1 MTTRTTHFSGGKSL
15 HVIVTGGAGFI
26 GSNVSAAFLRDGH
39 RVTVL
44 DSLARPGVDRNLEW
58 LAEQAPAGALRFVRG
73 DVRDAELVRSV
84 VAGGDVHLVFHFAAQ
99 TAVTTSLV
107 TPREDLEINVCGT
120 HNVLEAIRESRAAVP
135 PMLFYTSTNK
145 VYGSLPHRA
154 SVEDQTRYRF
164 DDPTIDRFG
173 ISEEEPL
180 DFHSP
185 YGCSK
190 GAADQYVHD
199 YARIY
204 GLRTVVFRMS
214 CIYGP
219 RQFGTEDQGWVAHFM
234 LAVAAGRPLTIY
246 GNGKQVRDLLFIDD
260 LVRAFRLA
268 ALHIETTAGNV
279 YNMGGGPANSVSV
292 WHELRPRLE
301 HYAGTRLSAALDTW
315 RPGDQPV
322 YVSDTR
328 KAARDFGWQPQVGID
343 EGLRRLW
350 DWALLLNTGQAKSA
364 DKAKRAPL
372 RLPMPQPDVAFA
384 GPTA

>member
-1 MTTRTTHFSGGKSL
+1 M

-26 GSNVSAAFLRDGH
+26 GSNVSAAFLRDGN
-39 RVTVL
+39 RVTIL

-58 LAEQAPAGALRFVRG
+58 LQAQAPPDTLRFVRG
-73 DVRDAELVRSV
+73 DVRDTALVRSV
-84 VAGGDVHLVFHFAAQ
+84 IGADDVHLVFHFAAQ
-99 TAVTTSLV
+99 TAVTTSLLE
-107 TPREDLEINVCGT
+107 PREDLEINVLGT
-120 HNVLEAIRESRAAVP
+120 HNVLEAVRQSRADVP

-145 VYGSLPHRA
+145 VYGALPHRA
-154 SVEDQTRYRF
+154 CVEKKSRYAF
-164 DDPTIDRFG
+164 ADSDIEDFG
-173 ISEEEPL
+173 ISEREPL

-234 LAVAAGRPLTIY
+234 LAAAAGHALTIY
-246 GNGKQVRDLLFIDD
+246 GNGKQVRDVLFIDD

-268 ALHIETTAGNV
+268 ALHIETTAGQV
-279 YNMGGGPANSVSV
+279 YNMGGGPANSVSI
-292 WHELRPRLE
+292 WHELRPHLE
-301 HYAGTRLSAALDTW
+301 AYVGHPLEVALDEW

-328 KAARDFGWQPQVGID
+328 KAERDFGWRPQVD
-343 EGLRRLW
+343 LEVGLRRLW
-350 DWALLLNTGQAKSA
+350 DWAVHLTEG
-364 DKAKRAPL
+364 RAATTPAQRRSPI
-372 RLPMPQPDVAFA
+372 RLPIANPGIAFA
-384 GPTA
+384 GPSA

>member
-1 MTTRTTHFSGGKSL
+1 M
-15 HVIVTGGAGFI
+15 HVLVTGGAGFI
-26 GSNVSAAFLRDGH
+26 GSNVSAAFLRDGN
-39 RVTVL
+39 RVTVF

-58 LAEQAPAGALRFVRG
+58 LAEQAPVGALRFVRG
-73 DVRDAELVRSV
+73 DVRDTDLVRSV
-84 VAGGDVHLVFHFAAQ
+84 VAAGDVHLVFHFAAQ

-107 TPREDLEINVCGT
+107 NPREDLEINVMGT
-120 HNVLEAIRESRAAVP
+120 HNVLEAVRHSRAPVP

-145 VYGSLPHRA
+145 VYGSLPNRA
-154 SVEDQTRYRF
+154 SVEDETRYRF
-164 DDPTIDRFG
+164 DDPSLDRFG

-234 LAVAAGRPLTIY
+234 LAVAGGQSLTIY

-260 LVRAFRLA
+260 LVRAFRSA
-268 ALHIETTAGNV
+268 ALHIDRTAGHV
-279 YNMGGGPANSVSV
+279 YNIGGGPANTVSI
-292 WHELRPRLE
+292 WRELQPHLE
-301 HYAGTRLSAALDTW
+301 QFAGRRLSASVDTW

-328 KAARDFGWQPQVGID
+328 NAARDFGWQPQVGVD

-350 DWALLLNTGQAKSA
+350 EWALQLNKSQVRSA
-364 DKAKRAPL
+364 AQPKRAPL
-372 RLPMPQPDVAFA
+372 QLPIPQPGVAFA

>member
-1 MTTRTTHFSGGKSL
+1 MTSGGTGL

-39 RVTVL
+39 RVTIF
-44 DSLARPGVDRNLEW
+44 DSLARPGVERNLAW
-58 LAEQAPAGALRFVRG
+58 LQSQARGGALQFVRG
-73 DVRDAELVRSV
+73 DVRNANLVQSV
-84 VAGGDVHLVFHFAAQ
+84 VGAGDVHLVFHFAAQ

-107 TPREDLEINVCGT
+107 NPREDLEINALGT
-120 HNVLEAIRESRAAVP
+120 HNVLEAVRQSSASVP

-145 VYGSLPHRA
+145 VYGALAHREA
-154 SVEDQTRYRF
+154 EEAPTRYRF
-164 DDPTIDRFG
+164 TDPELDAHG
-173 ISEEEPL
+173 VSELEPL

-190 GAADQYVHD
+190 GAADQYVRD

-246 GNGKQVRDLLFIDD
+246 GNGKQVRDLLFVDD

-268 ALHIETTAGNV
+268 ALHIDTTAGNV
-279 YNMGGGPANSVSV
+279 YNIGGGRQNSVSI

-301 HYAGTRLSAALDTW
+301 QLADRPVHTRLDEW

-328 KAARDFGWQPQVGID
+328 RAQRDFSWQPLVDVD

-350 DWALLLNTGQAKSA
+350 DWALELNGPPIKIARKRKSS
-364 DKAKRAPL
+364 PL
-372 RLPMPQPDVAFA
+372 HLPLPTPDVAFA
-384 GPTA
+384 GPSA

>member
-1 MTTRTTHFSGGKSL
+1 M

-26 GSNVSAAFLRDGH
+26 GSNVSSAFLRDGS
-39 RVTVL
+39 RVTIF
-44 DSLARPGVDRNLEW
+44 DSLARPGVERNLEW
-58 LAEQAPAGALRFVRG
+58 LQAQASADTLRFVRG
-73 DVRDAELVRSV
+73 DVRDSELVRSV
-84 VAGGDVHLVFHFAAQ
+84 VGAEDVHLVFHFAAQ

-107 TPREDLEINVCGT
+107 EPREDLEVNVIGT
-120 HNVLEAIRESRAAVP
+120 HNVLEAIRQSQATVP

-145 VYGSLPHRA
+145 VYGALAHRA
-154 SVEDQTRYRF
+154 CAEGETRYAF
-164 DDPTIDRFG
+164 ADPEVADFG
-173 ISEEEPL
+173 ISEHEPL

-234 LAVAAGRPLTIY
+234 LAAAAGKPLTIY
-246 GNGKQVRDLLFIDD
+246 GNGKQVRDLLFVDD

-268 ALHIETTAGNV
+268 ALQIETTAGQV
-279 YNMGGGPANSVSV
+279 YNMGGGLANSVSI

-301 HYAGTRLSAALDTW
+301 QYACRSLKVSLDEW

-322 YVSDTR
+322 YISDTR
-328 KAARDFGWQPQVGID
+328 KAARDFGWQPQVSID
-343 EGLRRLW
+343 TGLRRLW
-350 DWALLLNTGQAKSA
+350 DWAVHLTDGRTVPAARQ
-364 DKAKRAPL
+364 RREPL
-372 RLPMPQPDVAFA
+372 RLPIGKAGIAFA
-384 GPTA
+384 GPSA

>member
-1 MTTRTTHFSGGKSL
+1 L

-26 GSNVSAAFLRDGH
+26 GSNVSASFLRDGN
-39 RVTVL
+39 RVTVF
-44 DSLARPGVDRNLEW
+44 DSLVRPGVDRNLEW
-58 LAEQAPAGALRFVRG
+58 LEAQAPAGALRFIHG
-73 DVRDAELVRSV
+73 DVRDADLVRSV
-84 VAGGDVHLVFHFAAQ
+84 VGADDVQLVFHFAAQ
-99 TAVTTSLV
+99 TAVTTSL
-107 TPREDLEINVCGT
+107 TDPRDDLEVNVLGT
-120 HNVLEAIRESRAAVP
+120 HNVLEAVRHSLADVP

-145 VYGSLPHRA
+145 VYGALSHRSCA
-154 SVEDQTRYRF
+154 ERDSRYVF
-164 DDPTIDRFG
+164 ADPEIDRFG
-173 ISEEEPL
+173 VSECEPL

-234 LAVAAGRPLTIY
+234 LAAAGGQPLTIY

-268 ALHIETTAGNV
+268 ALHIETSAGQV
-279 YNMGGGPANSVSV
+279 YNMGGGPANSVSI
-292 WHELRPRLE
+292 WRELRPRLE
-301 HYAGTRLSAALDTW
+301 AYAGRSLQVSIDEW

-328 KAARDFGWQPQVGID
+328 KAAREFGWQPHVDID
-343 EGLRRLW
+343 TGLRRLW
-350 DWALLLNTGQAKSA
+350 DWAVHLTEARTVLQPKKVRS
-364 DKAKRAPL
+364 PL
-372 RLPMPQPDVAFA
+372 RLPIAKTGIAFA
-384 GPTA
+384 GPSA

>member
-1 MTTRTTHFSGGKSL
+1 L

-26 GSNVSAAFLRDGH
+26 GSNVSSAFLRDGN
-39 RVTVL
+39 RVTIF

-58 LAEQAPAGALRFVRG
+58 LQTQAPADALRFVHG
-73 DVRDAELVRSV
+73 DVRDADLVRSV
-84 VAGGDVHLVFHFAAQ
+84 IGAEGVHLVFHFAAQ

-107 TPREDLEINVCGT
+107 QPRDDLEINVIGT
-120 HNVLEAIRESRAAVP
+120 HNVLEAVRQSRASVP

-145 VYGSLPHRA
+145 VYGALPHRSSTEEA
-154 SVEDQTRYRF
+154 TRYAF
-164 DDPTIDRFG
+164 ADPEIADFG
-173 ISEEEPL
+173 ISEREPL

-234 LAVAAGRPLTIY
+234 LAAAAGETLTIY
-246 GNGKQVRDLLFIDD
+246 GNGKQVRDLLFVDD

-268 ALHIETTAGNV
+268 ALQIETTAGNV
-279 YNMGGGPANSVSV
+279 YNMGGGPANSISV

-301 HYAGTRLSAALDTW
+301 QYAGRSLQVSLDEW

-322 YVSDTR
+322 YISDTR
-328 KAARDFGWQPQVGID
+328 KAACDFGWKPQVSID
-343 EGLRRLW
+343 AGLRRLW
-350 DWALLLNTGQAKSA
+350 DWAVHLTDGHAA
-364 DKAKRAPL
+364 PATRPRREPL
-372 RLPMPQPDVAFA
+372 RLPIGNAGIAVA
-384 GPTA
+384 GPSA